1 MMFAIIRTGGKQYKV
16 SKDQTITVEK
26 IEAEAGK
33 KVELEDVLLITD
45 GKKTTVG
52 SPLVKGAKV
61 TAEVVEQ
68 TRGDK
73 VIVFKKQKRQNHRRK
88 KGHRQQL
95 TVLKITDIK
104 AA

>member
-1 MMFAIIRTGGKQYKV
+1 MFAIIRTGGKQYKV

>member
-26 IEAEAGK
+26 IDAEAGK
-33 KVELEDVLLITD
+33 KVDLDDVLLVTD

-52 SPLVKGAKV
+52 APLVKGAKV

>member
-1 MMFAIIRTGGKQYKV
+1 MFAIIRTGGKQYKV

-26 IEAEAGK
+26 LEADAGK
-33 KVELEDVLLITD
+33 KIDLEDVLLVND

-68 TRGDK
+68 TRGEK

-88 KGHRQQL
+88 KGHRQSL